1 MSIHKR
7 SASSVWNGPGPTGAG
22 KVSVQSGVFSD
33 ISYTAKQRFES
44 EPGTNPEELI
54 AAAHA
59 ACFGMALA
67 FNLSGAGL
75 EAEELKTTATITLDK
90 SSGNWTLTGSHLDVR
105 GKLKSGDAA
114 AFQKAAEDAKAG
126 CPISRALNMPVTMTA
141 TLE

>member
-1 MSIHKR
+1 MSVHKR
-7 SASSVWNGPGPTGAG
+7 SASSVWNGPGPTGNG
-22 KVSVQSGVFSD
+22 KVSVASGVFSD
-33 ISYTAKQRFES
+33 IGYTAKQRFES

-67 FNLSGAGL
+67 FNLTNAGI
-75 EAEELKTTATITLDK
+75 EADSLRTTATITLDN
-90 SSGNWTLTGSHLDVR
+90 SRGNWTLTGSHLDVR

-114 AFQKAAEDAKAG
+114 AFEKAAQDAKAG
-126 CPISRALNMPVTMTA
+126 CPISRALNMDITMTA